1 MCTFKDLAFFGVVV
15 EFEMEDKEQKGGW
28 HLPDMKENPTTTQC
42 Y

>member
-1 MCTFKDLAFFGVVV
+1 MCTFKDLVCVVV
-15 EFEMEDKEQKGGW
+15 EFEMEDKEQKGGR